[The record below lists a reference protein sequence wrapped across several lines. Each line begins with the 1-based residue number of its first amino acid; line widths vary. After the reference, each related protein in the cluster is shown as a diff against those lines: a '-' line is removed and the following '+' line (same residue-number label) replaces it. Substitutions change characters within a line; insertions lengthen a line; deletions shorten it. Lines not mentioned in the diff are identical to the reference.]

1 LQTFQCKSYEEIT
14 DLLRK
19 NLAKKEKLRP
29 FQKDGVL
36 WIESREGRG
45 LIGDEMGLGKTVQAL
60 AWLAIHPELR
70 PAVVVCP
77 ASVKLNWVSEIHKW
91 MKKPEK
97 ITVLRGQRPGAVQG
111 DIIIVNYTIVA
122 NKYTV
127 AKDMAGRKRAT
138 EVKGTGWVD
147 YIKELKPQVIVID
160 EGHMIKNP
168 KAFRAKSVRKLCRRV
183 KHVLPLTGTPIENGP
198 YEFYN
203 MINLLD
209 RNMFSFWGYVQRYC
223 KAKMDY
229 FGRWDYSGASHMDEL
244 NKKLKKIMIRRLKK
258 DVARELPEK
267 TKTIVPI
274 ETFGTMARYHEA
286 VQLLLMPGLDKAER
300 KERAEAVKRS
310 VWKVKKKMSIQWISD
325 FLESGEKLIVYAWNK
340 EVIKDL
346 MTAFKKVAVK
356 LDGSVSTDAKRQAAV
371 QKFMRDPGTRLLV
384 ANYKVV
390 IGLTLTAASN
400 TAWVQYPWTPGV
412 MDQADD
418 RVHRIGQRKPVNNWY
433 LVAEGTLETDLLE
446 LIDKKR
452 QVLSQVLDGQEVE
465 KGSLLMELLDKL
477 REEQE

>member
-19 NLAKKEKLRP
+19 NLTKKEKLRP

-45 LIGDEMGLGKTVQAL
+45 LVGDEMGLGKTVQAL

-77 ASVKLNWVSEIHKW
+77 ASVKLNWAAEIQKW
-91 MKKPEK
+91 MRKPEK
-97 ITVLRGQRPGAVQG
+97 ITVLRGQRPEEVQG
-111 DIIIVNYTIVA
+111 DIIIVNYHIVA
-122 NKYTV
+122 NKYDV
-127 AKDMAGRKRAT
+127 VNGGKT
-138 EVKGTGWVD
+138 EIKGTGWVD
-147 YIKELKPQVIVID
+147 YIKALKPKAIIID
-160 EGHMIKNP
+160 EGHMIKNSRSN
-168 KAFRAKSVRKLCRRV
+168 RAKGVRKLCRRV
-183 KHVLPLTGTPIENGP
+183 PHVIILSGTPIENRP
-198 YEFYN
+198 FEFFN
-203 MINLLD
+203 TINLID
-209 RNMFSFWGYVQRYC
+209 RNMFSFWGFAQRYC
-223 KAKMDY
+223 AAKHTH
-229 FGRWDYSGASHMDEL
+229 FGWDFTGASNIEEL
-244 NKKLKKIMIRRLKK
+244 HGKLKRVMIRRLKK
-258 DVARELPEK
+258 DVAKELPAK
-267 TKTIVPI
+267 TKTIVPV
-274 ETFGTMARYHEA
+274 ETSGSMAKYHKA
-286 VQLLLMPGLDKAER
+286 VQLMLMPGMNKQEQKEKAE
-300 KERAEAVKRS
+300 AATRS
-310 VWKVKKKMSIQWISD
+310 VWDVKKKMSIQWISD

-346 MTAFKKVAVK
+346 MAAFKKVAVK
-356 LDGSVSTDAKRQAAV
+356 LDGSVSTDVKRQAAV

-477 REEQE
+477 REEER